1 MSHQSQLIEQDIH
14 SYLQQHEHKSLLR
27 LLTCGSVDD
36 GKSTLIGRLLHDSK
50 LVYEDQLAA
59 VKQASASGQGN
70 QDSGDLD
77 LALLV
82 DGLQAE
88 REQGITIDV
97 AYRYFS
103 TSKRKFIIADT
114 PGHEQ
119 YTRNMAT
126 GASNCDL
133 AIILVD
139 ARKGLLTQ
147 TRRHSFI
154 VSLLGIKHVVV
165 AVNKMDL
172 MDYKQNVF
180 QQIQKDYKAF
190 AENLDLP
197 NIHFIPVSALTGD
210 NVVDESA
217 KMPWYQGPSLLHLL
231 EDLNTHTDLTLGD
244 WQLPVQYVNRPNA
257 NFRGYC
263 GTIAAGNV
271 KPGDEVRVLPSGQ
284 TSTIEKIV
292 TADGD
297 LTHAFAPMAITVTLT
312 DEIDISRGDTLVDA
326 RSAAHTAN
334 TQQFSANL
342 VWMDQQKLSLSRD
355 YELKLGSK
363 RINARVKKIHYQVN
377 VNTLKHSSAD
387 SLMLNEIG
395 LVELYLDAPIPAA
408 EFKHS
413 KGLGS
418 FILIDKITHATAAA
432 GMVSKLNTASTTA
445 ANDNVMGNSLAA
457 LNLPKAN
464 QQLASSSAEEVI
476 HWVLGL
482 GAKTL
487 VTTNFGP
494 QEAVLL
500 HMISHAAPNTK
511 VLWIDSGYNMPQTYA
526 FAQQVSKQLNLNLV
540 VYTPAVSAAR
550 RDAVMGGIPT
560 IDDPAHAEFTQQF
573 KLEPFKRAMAQLA
586 PEVWLT
592 AVRREQSPLRQKMD
606 TIAHGP
612 NGTIKVSPLLDWS
625 MGDMQAYLTKHGLP
639 DETRYFDPTK
649 AEAGRECGLHTLE
662 SSPSI

>member
-1 MSHQSQLIEQDIH
+1 MSHQSQLIKQNIH

-59 VKQASASGQGN
+59 VKQASLSGQGN
-70 QDSGDLD
+70 QDSGQLD

-154 VSLLGIKHVVV
+154 VSLLGIKHIVV

-172 MDYKQNVF
+172 MDYNQNVF
-180 QQIQKDYKAF
+180 EQIQQDYQTF
-190 AENLDLP
+190 AQNLDLP

-210 NVVDESA
+210 NVVDESPQ
-217 KMPWYQGPSLLHLL
+217 MLWYQGPSLLHLL
-231 EDLNTHTDLTLGD
+231 EDLNTQTDVSQGD

-263 GTIAAGNV
+263 GTIAAGSV

-284 TSTIEKIV
+284 TSTIASIV

-297 LTHAFAPMAITVTLT
+297 LKQAFAPMAITVTLT
-312 DEIDISRGDTLVDA
+312 HEIDISRGDTLVHA
-326 RSAAHTAN
+326 YNATHTVSS
-334 TQQFSANL
+334 QQITANL
-342 VWMDQQKLSLSRD
+342 VWMDQQTLNLSRD

-363 RINARVKKIHYQVN
+363 RINARVKKINYKVN
-377 VNTLKHSSAD
+377 VNTLERSSANT
-387 SLMLNEIG
+387 LELNEIG
-395 LVELYLDAPIPAA
+395 LVELHLDAPIPAS

-418 FILIDKITHATAAA
+418 FILIDKISHATAAA
-432 GMVSKLNTASTTA
+432 GMISELKVVSTTA
-445 ANDNVMGNSLAA
+445 ANDNLAT
-457 LNLPKAN
+457 LNLPRAN
-464 QQLASSSAEEVI
+464 QQLDSASAEEVVK
-476 HWVLGL
+476 WALGL
-482 GAKTL
+482 GGKTL

-500 HMISHAAPNTK
+500 HMVNQVSADTQ

-526 FAQQVSKQLNLNLV
+526 YAEQVINQLNLNLV

-560 IDDPAHAEFTQQF
+560 TDEPAHVEFTEQF
-573 KLEPFKRAMAQLA
+573 KLEPFKRAMAEIA

-592 AVRREQSPLRQKMD
+592 ALRREQSQLRQQMD
-606 TIAHGP
+606 TVAHGP
-612 NGTIKVSPLLDWS
+612 SGTIKVSPLLDWS
-625 MGDMQAYLTKHGLP
+625 LEDMQAYLTKHGLP

-649 AEAGRECGLHTLE
+649 AEAGRECGLHTLVGDT
-662 SSPSI
+662 PKKVN